1 MHKLDYLQ
9 TRDKIVSMTGA
20 DTIIFDKYVII
31 QKLTNQS
38 NTKTDVQ
45 YHRFQFSMTY
55 YVYE

>member
-9 TRDKIVSMTGA
+9 TRDKIISMTGA
-20 DTIIFDKYVII
+20 DTIIFDKYDII

-45 YHRFQFSMTY
+45 HHRFQFSMTY
-55 YVYE
+55 E